1 MTFLTPVRLI
11 LLFAVATFLGIVLL
25 PFVKIDLLPTNTSNT
40 LSVKFQTNKSTPKLN
55 EAQYTSAFENVFSQ
69 LAQIRD
75 IQSTTD
81 QNGGEILVQF
91 DRSSNLEN
99 KRFEI
104 SMLVRRLY
112 PHLAAG
118 IQYPSIE
125 TASALNKREGQA
137 IRVYMLKAPNQGADL
152 STIAQQKVVKEFYKL
167 TDLKEVELNGT
178 ASLEIAIDYDEQ
190 KCKLYHIS
198 PQELS
203 NSLQN
208 TFKNTYPGSIKS
220 PNGHQLFI
228 KVGSENTSIA
238 ELQNLIITSP
248 QNPNLHLKDLASL
261 QIAPQENTSYLRI
274 DGQNGIN
281 VSLYPKA
288 NINSLQLSTQL
299 DQMAE
304 KINQKLPAGYSLQLI
319 YDKTEYLQKELHKNY
334 QRTALSIG
342 ILLLFILIAYR
353 SLSASIILTSS
364 LFVNLSLTLLLVIIC
379 RVNINLYAIGG
390 VTIAFGLM
398 VDNAIVMLDHYRK
411 RRNRNIIPALTGATL
426 NIVMALSLVYL
437 LPASEKAIYQD
448 FAAIIILSLLSS
460 ILVALGF
467 TPAIASLF
475 KSPGNNNSFEQKK
488 TQWRNYKRYLNCI
501 QTLSKYKYL
510 LITFFILLFG
520 GGLKLFLKNLNEHAG
535 IRNPGQVKLYITC
548 NMGDGH
554 TTAQMNALFI
564 QIDQYLK
571 QQKGIE
577 KFITYIES
585 GNYGGIEIFLKKQY
599 SHNGYPSQ
607 LKAQLMELG
616 DNMQGVKWSVFGLG
630 PDYNSNNTETRAS
643 YSILLTGYNIDQ
655 LQEQATHLQQKLEQ
669 NQRVNNINLNE
680 HYDYRDRS
688 YTVHTYTQNAEQLR
702 NWGIDPSKLQYLLHH
717 LSAQSY
723 PVAQST
729 INGYTYPIYI
739 RNTDWQNRNEQDF
752 LQAAQQSDS
761 GQQIQLR
768 QFGQLESHTGSNTLY
783 KKNRQYL
790 QVISYDYSGE
800 PEFAAAQQQSLIEEM
815 NKTMPVGYTA
825 SKHAYNFDEQSEEG
839 HPLLLPLLLF
849 ITFLI
854 GSILF
859 ENLKQPFLILTLVPI
874 SFIGLF
880 FTFGLGGFTI
890 DQGGYASFMML
901 AALTANASIFLI
913 NDYNQILKHKK
924 QSINASLAKAFYA
937 RSRPIVLTVLSCCC
951 SLLPFLFEGKDEVFW
966 YAFAIGTM
974 GGLLFSFIS
983 LFIFLPSMMSKK
995 IITLSLASL
1004 VFLQSC
1010 DQAKREAEKKYLGQ
1024 DNAIW
1029 TESLFFRGHNPNT
1042 GDPLT
1047 DDSIVHY
1054 AKILKEQH
1062 IKYAFFFSGPF
1073 SKDGHLPSYAFSD
1086 TALHSVQL
1094 FTKYYPELI
1103 ILPWVGGIQNKTV
1116 FLADSAWVN
1125 HATSDC
1131 KKLVNYLG
1139 VKGVHID
1146 FEHLLPQYASVDTSV
1161 IQKGPEE
1168 LAQYPGYVNAFH
1180 KRLRDSLPHAFISA
1194 VVTSTPPQSQHWKR
1208 KTSVEELWPLLRNID
1223 QLVFLF
1229 YDTSISDTDTFR
1241 LAAEQQ
1247 IKDIQRLKN
1256 SWNIPML
1263 LAVGTFV
1270 NPEPI
1275 QVFRHLNVENLPNS
1289 LETIKAAALKISPEQ
1304 KILDGIGIYGNWT
1317 TDSTKWQFISKHYT
1331 NL

>member
-1 MTFLTPVRLI
+1 
-11 LLFAVATFLGIVLL
+11 VATFLGIVLL
-25 PFVKIDLLPTNTSNT
+25 PTVKIDLLPTNTSNT
-40 LSVKFQTNKSTPKLN
+40 LSVKFQTSKSTPQLN
-55 EAQYTSAFENVFSQ
+55 EAQYTAVFENAFSQ
-69 LAQIRD
+69 LAQIRN

-112 PHLAAG
+112 QHLPAG

-125 TASALNKREGQA
+125 TASELNKREGQA
-137 IRVYMLKAPNQGADL
+137 IRVYMLKAPNQSTDL
-152 STIAQQKVVKEFYKL
+152 STIAQQKVVKEFYNL

-178 ASLEIAIDYDEQ
+178 TPLEIAIDYDEQ

-198 PQELS
+198 PQELNS
-203 NSLQN
+203 SLQN
-208 TFKNTYPGSIKS
+208 TFKSSYPGSIKD

-228 KVGSENTSIA
+228 HIGHDSSSLE
-238 ELQNLIITSP
+238 ELQNLIISSP
-248 QNPNLHLKDLASL
+248 QNPNLHLKDLTSI

-281 VSLYPKA
+281 ISLYPKA

-304 KINQKLPAGYSLQLI
+304 KINQKLPAGYSLKLI

-437 LPASEKAIYQD
+437 LPAREKAIYQD

-467 TPAIASLF
+467 TPAIASLL
-475 KSPGNNNSFEQKK
+475 KSSSNSHSFTHKK
-488 TQWRNYKRYLNCI
+488 TQWRNYKHYLACI
-501 QTLSKYKYL
+501 QTLSKYKYI
-510 LITFFILLFG
+510 LIAFFILLFG

-535 IRNPGQVKLYITC
+535 IRNPDQVKLYITC

-571 QQKGIE
+571 PQKGIE

-630 PDYNSNNTETRAS
+630 PDYNSGNSETSAS

-669 NQRVNNINLNE
+669 NKRVSHINLNE

-688 YTVHTYTQNAEQLR
+688 YNVHTYTQNAEQLR
-702 NWGIDPSKLQYLLHH
+702 NWRIDPSKLQYLLHH
-717 LSAQSY
+717 LSTQSY

-729 INGYTYPIYI
+729 IKGHTYPIFL
-739 RNTDWQNRNEQDF
+739 RNTDWQNRNEHDF
-752 LQAAQQSDS
+752 LQAAQQSDTS
-761 GQQIQLR
+761 QQIQLR

-783 KKNRQYL
+783 KKNRQYQ

-800 PEFAAAQQQSLIEEM
+800 AEFATAHQQTVIEEM
-815 NKTMPVGYTA
+815 NREMPVGYTA
-825 SKHAYNFDEQSEEG
+825 SKHAYNFDEQSKQS
-839 HPLLLPLLLF
+839 HPMLLPLLLF
-849 ITFLI
+849 MTFLI
-854 GSILF
+854 GTILF

-874 SFIGLF
+874 SFIGLLY
-880 FTFGLGGFTI
+880 TFGLGSFTI
-890 DQGGYASFMML
+890 DQGGYAAFIML

-913 NDYNQILKHKK
+913 NDYNQLLKHKK

-951 SLLPFLFEGKDEVFW
+951 SLLPFLFDGKDEVFW
-966 YAFAIGTM
+966 YAFALGTM

-983 LFIFLPSMMSKK
+983 LFIFLPTMMSKK
-995 IITLSLASL
+995 IIALSLVGL

-1010 DQAKREAEKKYLGQ
+1010 DQAKRQAEKQYLGQ

-1029 TESLFFRGHNPNT
+1029 TESLFFRGHNPVT
-1042 GDPLT
+1042 GDTLT
-1047 DDSIVHY
+1047 KDSMIHY

-1073 SKDGHLPSYAFSD
+1073 GKDGHLPSYPFSD
-1086 TALHSVQL
+1086 TALNAVKTFAS
-1094 FTKYYPELI
+1094 YYPELV
-1103 ILPWVGGIQNKTV
+1103 ILPWVGGIQNKNV
-1116 FLADSAWVN
+1116 FLADSTWVN
-1125 HATSDC
+1125 NATSDC

-1139 VKGVHID
+1139 VKGIHID
-1146 FEHLLPQYASVDTSV
+1146 FEHLLPQYASIDTAV

-1180 KRLRDSLPHAFISA
+1180 KRLRDSLPYAFISA
-1194 VVTSTPPQSQHWKR
+1194 VVTSTPPQTKHWKR
-1208 KTSVEELWPLLRNID
+1208 KTSVKELKSLLLNID

-1229 YDTSISDTDTFR
+1229 YDTSIDDTDFFAQ
-1241 LAAEQQ
+1241 AAEQQ
-1247 IKDIQRLKN
+1247 IQDIQSLKN
-1256 SWNIPML
+1256 TWNIQML
-1263 LAVGTFV
+1263 MAVGTFT
-1270 NPEPI
+1270 NPE
-1275 QVFRHLNVENLPNS
+1275 QLQTFRHPNVENLSNS
-1289 LETIKAAALKISPEQ
+1289 LETIKAAALKICPDQ

-1317 TDSTKWQFISKHYT
+1317 TDSTKWQYISQHYT